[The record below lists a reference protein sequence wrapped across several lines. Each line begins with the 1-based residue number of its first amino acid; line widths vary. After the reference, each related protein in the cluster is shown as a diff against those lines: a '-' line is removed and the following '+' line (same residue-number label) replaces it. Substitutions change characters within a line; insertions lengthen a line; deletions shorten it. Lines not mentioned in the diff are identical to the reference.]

1 MAGIQIFAAGRAGDG
16 TGSHAG
22 VLAWALKD
30 MGAWTFTWKEE
41 VYSNIYTRDSCNAV
55 RAADFPIFAPD
66 DECDDGTPS
75 QAISKG
81 AECIYGHHV
90 ITEIDMPMHLTPS
103 YLVGFHVPTSL
114 H

>member
-41 VYSNIYTRDSCNAV
+41 VYSNIYTRE
-55 RAADFPIFAPD
+55 AA
-66 DECDDGTPS
+66 TPS
-75 QAISKG
+75 
-81 AECIYGHHV
+81 V
-90 ITEIDMPMHLTPS
+90 R
-103 YLVGFHVPTSL
+103 PTSPSSPQTMSATSSKPSTKAPYSML
-114 H
+114 PTRVAALRS

>member
-1 MAGIQIFAAGRAGDG
+1 MAGIQMFAARRAGDG

-66 DECDDGTPS
+66 DECDILEAFDE
-75 QAISKG
+75 G
-81 AECIYGHHV
+81 ALVDVANEGR
-90 ITEIDMPMHLTPS
+90 IDRKSTRLNS
-103 YLVGFHVPTSL
+103 S
-114 H
+114 